1 MITNRGR
8 EYMKKNKK
16 TLIAA
21 IPLFLIVILVFA
33 GFGVWKKYRDT
44 LMQNQEEQML
54 LTTRILSENMAM
66 STEEYEESLSFLAKT
81 AENRP
86 QDEAKQLY
94 REFIDTQT
102 SFITNL
108 YLEDEQGK
116 LSESVKDVQ
125 IVSSQLLTQS
135 SAKNSIYMEKDT
147 SGKIYNVYKRVL
159 KDGRKICLMIDAEK
173 YYQKLISGIHI
184 GTNGYIVVKDAEGT
198 IIMHPK
204 KEQWGIPVIAGR
216 KKMYPDLDY
225 SSLEKMIEDQKKR
238 KEGISH
244 YYSYWWTNEERPRVQ
259 KISAY
264 SPVQIGDSFWVVSA
278 VIDYDDLY
286 EPIAEG
292 FLKMVCIF
300 VGILL
305 AAGIAVVLFGRVMR
319 DMRRAV
325 REINDLKELNE
336 QLEKM
341 HRSEQSIAHQ
351 QRLQIMGTMTGGI
364 AHEFNNFLT
373 PIMGYAELLMMELP
387 EGSEE
392 QDSAK
397 EIYEASEKA
406 KDVVRQISSLSRK
419 NVETVYKNISIKK
432 FMTRAERMMESVCTP
447 LIHMESEF
455 RVDDEMILGNAT
467 QLNQVLL
474 NVCVNAVHAI
484 GKNQGN
490 IKISCHS
497 EEKEKL
503 DQGVIE
509 KLSDVWK
516 KYIHIQVKDNGCGM
530 DKETLRQIFDPFF
543 TTKKGGEGTGLGLAL
558 AEQIITSHKGY
569 IYAESKKG
577 EGSTFHIYLPVLD
590 TEHMPQIVQNIPR
603 KDYRIVVADDNAKV
617 LQLLKKNFEKI
628 GIQIQTCMKREELQK
643 CLEQQEADV
652 LVVDETMEDCS
663 GVDFCM
669 SLAGRYPDMLK
680 LIIID
685 GVSREVAEARQKGI
699 IDGYVEKPVSD
710 TAILE
715 AIRNRANQPI

>member
-1 MITNRGR
+1 
-8 EYMKKNKK
+8 MKKNKK

-66 STEEYEESLSFLAKT
+66 SAEEYEESLSFLAKT

-147 SGKIYNVYKRVL
+147 DGKIYNVYKRVL

-351 QRLQIMGTMTGGI
+351 QRLQIMGTMIGGI

-455 RVDDEMILGNAT
+455 RVDDEKILGNAT

-490 IKISCHS
+490 IRISCHS

-503 DQGVIE
+503 AQGVIE

-715 AIRNRANQPI
+715 AIRNRANQPV

>member
-147 SGKIYNVYKRVL
+147 GGKIYNVYKRVL

-244 YYSYWWTNEERPRVQ
+244 YYSYWWTNEKRPRVQ

-305 AAGIAVVLFGRVMR
+305 AAGIAVVLFGRVIR

-432 FMTRAERMMESVCTP
+432 FMTRAERTMESVCTP

-455 RVDDEMILGNAT
+455 CVDDEMILGNAT
-467 QLNQVLL
+467 QLNQVFL

-490 IKISCHS
+490 IRISCHS

-503 DQGVIE
+503 AQGVIE

>member
-1 MITNRGR
+1 
-8 EYMKKNKK
+8 MKKNKK

-66 STEEYEESLSFLAKT
+66 SAEEYEESLSFLAKT

-94 REFIDTQT
+94 REFIDPQT

-116 LSESVKDVQ
+116 LSESIKDVQ

-135 SAKNSIYMEKDT
+135 SVKNSIYMEKDT
-147 SGKIYNVYKRVL
+147 DGKIYNVYKRIL

-455 RVDDEMILGNAT
+455 RVDDEMILGNVT

-490 IKISCHS
+490 IRISCHS

-503 DQGVIE
+503 AQGVIE

-715 AIRNRANQPI
+715 AIRNRASQPV

>member
-1 MITNRGR
+1 
-8 EYMKKNKK
+8 MKKNKK

-54 LTTRILSENMAM
+54 LITRILSENMAM

-497 EEKEKL
+497 EEKEKMA
-503 DQGVIE
+503 QGVIE

>member
-1 MITNRGR
+1 
-8 EYMKKNKK
+8 MKKNKK
-16 TLIAA
+16 TLIAT

-292 FLKMVCIF
+292 FLKMVCIC

-490 IKISCHS
+490 INISCHS

-503 DQGVIE
+503 AQGVIE

-685 GVSREVAEARQKGI
+685 GVSREMAEARQKGI

>member
-1 MITNRGR
+1 
-8 EYMKKNKK
+8 MKKNKK

-54 LTTRILSENMAM
+54 LITRILSENMAM

-147 SGKIYNVYKRVL
+147 GGKIYNVYKRVL
-159 KDGRKICLMIDAEK
+159 KDGRKICLMIDTEK

-264 SPVQIGDSFWVVSA
+264 SPIQIGDSFWVVSA

-432 FMTRAERMMESVCTP
+432 FMTRAERMMESVCTS

-503 DQGVIE
+503 AQGVIE

-715 AIRNRANQPI
+715 AIRNRASQPV

>member
-1 MITNRGR
+1 M
-8 EYMKKNKK
+8 
-16 TLIAA
+16 
-21 IPLFLIVILVFA
+21 
-33 GFGVWKKYRDT
+33 
-44 LMQNQEEQML
+44 
-54 LTTRILSENMAM
+54 
-66 STEEYEESLSFLAKT
+66 
-81 AENRP
+81 
-86 QDEAKQLY
+86 
-94 REFIDTQT
+94 
-102 SFITNL
+102 
-108 YLEDEQGK
+108 
-116 LSESVKDVQ
+116 
-125 IVSSQLLTQS
+125 
-135 SAKNSIYMEKDT
+135 
-147 SGKIYNVYKRVL
+147 
-159 KDGRKICLMIDAEK
+159 
-173 YYQKLISGIHI
+173 
-184 GTNGYIVVKDAEGT
+184 
-198 IIMHPK
+198 
-204 KEQWGIPVIAGR
+204 
-216 KKMYPDLDY
+216 
-225 SSLEKMIEDQKKR
+225 
-238 KEGISH
+238 
-244 YYSYWWTNEERPRVQ
+244 
-259 KISAY
+259 
-264 SPVQIGDSFWVVSA
+264 
-278 VIDYDDLY
+278 
-286 EPIAEG
+286 
-292 FLKMVCIF
+292 KMVCIF

-455 RVDDEMILGNAT
+455 CVDDEMILGNAT

-490 IKISCHS
+490 IRISCHS

-503 DQGVIE
+503 AQGVIE

-699 IDGYVEKPVSD
+699 IDGYAEKPVSD

-715 AIRNRANQPI
+715 AIRNRASQPV

>member
-1 MITNRGR
+1 
-8 EYMKKNKK
+8 MKKNKK

-147 SGKIYNVYKRVL
+147 GGKIYNVYKRIL

-432 FMTRAERMMESVCTP
+432 FMTRAERMIESVCTS

-490 IKISCHS
+490 IRISCHS

-503 DQGVIE
+503 AQGVIE

-699 IDGYVEKPVSD
+699 IDGYAEKPVSD

-715 AIRNRANQPI
+715 AIRNRASQPV

>member
-66 STEEYEESLSFLAKT
+66 SAEEYEESLSFLAKT

-94 REFIDTQT
+94 REFIDPQT

-116 LSESVKDVQ
+116 LSESIKDVQ

-135 SAKNSIYMEKDT
+135 SVKNSIYMEKDT
-147 SGKIYNVYKRVL
+147 DGKIYNVYKRIL

-455 RVDDEMILGNAT
+455 RVDDEMILGNVT

-490 IKISCHS
+490 IRISCHS

-503 DQGVIE
+503 AQGVIE

-543 TTKKGGEGTGLGLAL
+543 TTKKGGEDTGLGLAL

-715 AIRNRANQPI
+715 AIRNCASRPV

>member
-147 SGKIYNVYKRVL
+147 DGKIYNVYKRIL

-244 YYSYWWTNEERPRVQ
+244 YYSYWWTNEKCPRVQ

-455 RVDDEMILGNAT
+455 CVDDEMILGNAT

-490 IKISCHS
+490 IRISCHS

-503 DQGVIE
+503 AQGVIE

-685 GVSREVAEARQKGI
+685 GVSREVVEARQKGI
-699 IDGYVEKPVSD
+699 IDGYIEKPVSD

-715 AIRNRANQPI
+715 AIRNRASQPI

>member
-66 STEEYEESLSFLAKT
+66 SAGEYEESLSFLAKT

-147 SGKIYNVYKRVL
+147 GEKIYNVYKRVL

-244 YYSYWWTNEERPRVQ
+244 YYSYWWTNEERPKVQ

-351 QRLQIMGTMTGGI
+351 QRLQIMGIMTGGI

-503 DQGVIE
+503 AQGVIE

-715 AIRNRANQPI
+715 AIRNRANQPV

>member
-490 IKISCHS
+490 IRISCHS

-715 AIRNRANQPI
+715 AIRNRASQPI

>member
-1 MITNRGR
+1 
-8 EYMKKNKK
+8 MKKNKK

-66 STEEYEESLSFLAKT
+66 SAEEYEESLSFLAKT

-94 REFIDTQT
+94 REFIDPQT

-116 LSESVKDVQ
+116 LSESIKDVQ

-135 SAKNSIYMEKDT
+135 SVKNSIYMEKDT
-147 SGKIYNVYKRVL
+147 DGKIYNVYKRIL

-455 RVDDEMILGNAT
+455 RVDDEMIHGNVT

-490 IKISCHS
+490 IRISCHS

-503 DQGVIE
+503 AQGVIE

-715 AIRNRANQPI
+715 AIRNCASRPV

>member
-1 MITNRGR
+1 
-8 EYMKKNKK
+8 MKKNKK

-94 REFIDTQT
+94 REFIDPQT

-116 LSESVKDVQ
+116 LSESIKDVQ

-135 SAKNSIYMEKDT
+135 SVKNSIYMEKDT
-147 SGKIYNVYKRVL
+147 DGKIYNVYKRIL

-455 RVDDEMILGNAT
+455 RVDDEMILGNVT

-490 IKISCHS
+490 IRISCHS

-503 DQGVIE
+503 AQGVIE

-715 AIRNRANQPI
+715 AIRNRANQPV

>member
-1 MITNRGR
+1 
-8 EYMKKNKK
+8 MKKNKK

-147 SGKIYNVYKRVL
+147 GGKIYNVYKRIL

-244 YYSYWWTNEERPRVQ
+244 YYSYWWTNEKRPRVQ

-455 RVDDEMILGNAT
+455 CVDDEMILGNAT
-467 QLNQVLL
+467 QLNQVFL

-490 IKISCHS
+490 IRISCHS

-503 DQGVIE
+503 AQGVIE

>member
-1 MITNRGR
+1 
-8 EYMKKNKK
+8 MKKNKK

-81 AENRP
+81 TENRP

-116 LSESVKDVQ
+116 LSERVKDVQ

-147 SGKIYNVYKRVL
+147 DGKIYNVYKRIL

-455 RVDDEMILGNAT
+455 CVDDEMILGNAT

-474 NVCVNAVHAI
+474 NVCVNSVHAI

-490 IKISCHS
+490 IRISCHS

-503 DQGVIE
+503 AQGVIE

>member
-1 MITNRGR
+1 
-8 EYMKKNKK
+8 MKKNKK

-147 SGKIYNVYKRVL
+147 GGKIYNVYKRVL

-432 FMTRAERMMESVCTP
+432 FMTRAERMMESVCTS

-503 DQGVIE
+503 AQGVIE

-685 GVSREVAEARQKGI
+685 GVSREVVEARQKGI
-699 IDGYVEKPVSD
+699 IDGYIEKPVSD

-715 AIRNRANQPI
+715 AIRNRASQPI

>member
-1 MITNRGR
+1 
-8 EYMKKNKK
+8 MKKNKK

-66 STEEYEESLSFLAKT
+66 SAEEYEESLSFLAKT

-94 REFIDTQT
+94 REFIDPQT

-116 LSESVKDVQ
+116 LSESIKDVQ

-135 SAKNSIYMEKDT
+135 SVKNSIYMEKDT
-147 SGKIYNVYKRVL
+147 DGKIYNVYKRIL

-264 SPVQIGDSFWVVSA
+264 SPAQIGDSFWVVSA

-455 RVDDEMILGNAT
+455 RVDDEMILGNVT

-490 IKISCHS
+490 IRISCHS

-503 DQGVIE
+503 AQGVIE

-715 AIRNRANQPI
+715 AIRNCASRPV

>member
-1 MITNRGR
+1 
-8 EYMKKNKK
+8 MKKNKK

-66 STEEYEESLSFLAKT
+66 STEE
-81 AENRP
+81 
-86 QDEAKQLY
+86 
-94 REFIDTQT
+94 FIDTQT

-147 SGKIYNVYKRVL
+147 GGKIYNVYKRVL
-159 KDGRKICLMIDAEK
+159 KDGKKICLMIDAEK

-244 YYSYWWTNEERPRVQ
+244 YYSYWWTNEKRPRVQ

-455 RVDDEMILGNAT
+455 CVDDEMILGNAT

-490 IKISCHS
+490 IRISCHS

-503 DQGVIE
+503 AQGVIE

-699 IDGYVEKPVSD
+699 IDGYAEKPVSD

-715 AIRNRANQPI
+715 AIRNRASQPV

>member
-1 MITNRGR
+1 
-8 EYMKKNKK
+8 MKKNKK

-116 LSESVKDVQ
+116 FSESVKDVQ

-147 SGKIYNVYKRVL
+147 GGKIYNVYKRVL

-244 YYSYWWTNEERPRVQ
+244 YYSYWWTNEKRPRVQ

-455 RVDDEMILGNAT
+455 CVDDEMILGNST

-490 IKISCHS
+490 IRISCHS

-503 DQGVIE
+503 AQGVIE

-643 CLEQQEADV
+643 CLEQQQADV

-699 IDGYVEKPVSD
+699 IDGYAEKPVSD

-715 AIRNRANQPI
+715 AIRNRASQPV

>member
-1 MITNRGR
+1 
-8 EYMKKNKK
+8 MKKNKK

-147 SGKIYNVYKRVL
+147 GEKIYNVYKRVL

-244 YYSYWWTNEERPRVQ
+244 YYSYWWTNEKRPRVQ

-455 RVDDEMILGNAT
+455 CVDDEMILGNAT
-467 QLNQVLL
+467 QLNQVFL

-490 IKISCHS
+490 IRISCHS

-503 DQGVIE
+503 AQGVIE

-715 AIRNRANQPI
+715 AIRNRANQPV

>member
-1 MITNRGR
+1 
-8 EYMKKNKK
+8 MKKNKK

-66 STEEYEESLSFLAKT
+66 SAEEYEESLSFLAKT

-94 REFIDTQT
+94 REFIDPQT

-116 LSESVKDVQ
+116 LSESIKDVQ

-135 SAKNSIYMEKDT
+135 SVKNSIYMEKDT
-147 SGKIYNVYKRVL
+147 DGKIYNVYKRIL

-455 RVDDEMILGNAT
+455 RVDDEMILGNVT

-490 IKISCHS
+490 IRISCHS

-503 DQGVIE
+503 AQGVIE

-543 TTKKGGEGTGLGLAL
+543 TTKKGGEDTGLGLAL

-715 AIRNRANQPI
+715 AIRNCASRPV

>member
-1 MITNRGR
+1 
-8 EYMKKNKK
+8 MKKNKK

-66 STEEYEESLSFLAKT
+66 SAEEYEESLSFLAKT

-116 LSESVKDVQ
+116 LSESIKDVQ

-147 SGKIYNVYKRVL
+147 DGKIYNVYKRVL

-455 RVDDEMILGNAT
+455 RVDDEMILGNVT

-503 DQGVIE
+503 AQGVIE

-543 TTKKGGEGTGLGLAL
+543 TTKKGGEDTGLGLAL

-643 CLEQQEADV
+643 CLEQQQADV

-685 GVSREVAEARQKGI
+685 GVSRGRGPAE
-699 IDGYVEKPVSD
+699 
-710 TAILE
+710 
-715 AIRNRANQPI
+715 RNH

>member
-1 MITNRGR
+1 
-8 EYMKKNKK
+8 MKKNKK

-147 SGKIYNVYKRVL
+147 GGKIYNVYKRVL

-244 YYSYWWTNEERPRVQ
+244 YYSYWWTNEKRPRVQ

-455 RVDDEMILGNAT
+455 CVDDEMILGNAT

-474 NVCVNAVHAI
+474 NVCVNSVHAI

-490 IKISCHS
+490 IRISCHS

-503 DQGVIE
+503 AQGVIE

>member
-1 MITNRGR
+1 
-8 EYMKKNKK
+8 MKKNKK

-66 STEEYEESLSFLAKT
+66 SAEEYEESLSFLAKT
-81 AENRP
+81 AENRS

-147 SGKIYNVYKRVL
+147 DGKIYNVYKRVL

-455 RVDDEMILGNAT
+455 RVDDEKILGNAT

-503 DQGVIE
+503 AQGVIE

-715 AIRNRANQPI
+715 AIRNRANQPV

>member
-1 MITNRGR
+1 
-8 EYMKKNKK
+8 MKKNKK

-66 STEEYEESLSFLAKT
+66 SAEEYEESLSFLAKT

-86 QDEAKQLY
+86 QGEAKQLY

-147 SGKIYNVYKRVL
+147 DGKIYNVYKRVL

-264 SPVQIGDSFWVVSA
+264 SPVQIGDSFWVVSE

-406 KDVVRQISSLSRK
+406 KDVVRQISFLSRK

-490 IKISCHS
+490 IRISCHS

-503 DQGVIE
+503 AQGVIE

-643 CLEQQEADV
+643 CLEQQQADV

-715 AIRNRANQPI
+715 AIRNCASQPV

>member
-1 MITNRGR
+1 
-8 EYMKKNKK
+8 MKKNKK

-33 GFGVWKKYRDT
+33 GFGVWKQYRDT
-44 LMQNQEEQML
+44 LMKNQEEQML

-319 DMRRAV
+319 DMRRVV

-503 DQGVIE
+503 AQGVIE

-715 AIRNRANQPI
+715 AIRNRASQPI

>member
-490 IKISCHS
+490 IRISCHS

-577 EGSTFHIYLPVLD
+577 EGSTFHIYLPLLD